1 MPLLGLH
8 CCCTCRYVCRMD
20 EMRQSLRI
28 IHQCLNQMP
37 RGEIKVDDNKV
48 SPPKREEMKVRTC
61 MLTSRVRGSLSWS
74 VSVVYIYAMYVC
86 TCTRTVVR
94 PSLCVARAR
103 WNLSFITSNST
114 QKATRCRR
122 APPTRPSRRPRE
134 SSASIWCRTVPTN
147 RTGVKSKRLV
157 SLIW

>member
-1 MPLLGLH
+1 
-8 CCCTCRYVCRMD
+8 MD

-74 VSVVYIYAMYVC
+74 VSVVI
-86 TCTRTVVR
+86 
-94 PSLCVARAR
+94 
-103 WNLSFITSNST
+103 
-114 QKATRCRR
+114 
-122 APPTRPSRRPRE
+122 PPQGEIMFSPD
-134 SSASIWCRTVPTN
+134 
-147 RTGVKSKRLV
+147 RLDQ
-157 SLIW
+157 